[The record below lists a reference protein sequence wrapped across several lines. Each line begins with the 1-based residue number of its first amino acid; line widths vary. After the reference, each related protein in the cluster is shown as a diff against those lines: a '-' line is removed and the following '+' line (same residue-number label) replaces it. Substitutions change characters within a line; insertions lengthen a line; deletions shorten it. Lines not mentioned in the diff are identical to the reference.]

1 MKLHLVVQGQVSFLM
16 AFQFQ
21 TKEELLGKYEVLL
34 LTVGSFKV
42 QLVKTLILFYVIV
55 LDFFFSFS
63 ATNIQESG
71 VVNVKQVHYKCSKT
85 QS

>member
-1 MKLHLVVQGQVSFLM
+1 MKLHLVVRGQVSFLM

-55 LDFFFSFS
+55 LDFFFFFF
-63 ATNIQESG
+63 Q
-71 VVNVKQVHYKCSKT
+71 CD
-85 QS
+85 